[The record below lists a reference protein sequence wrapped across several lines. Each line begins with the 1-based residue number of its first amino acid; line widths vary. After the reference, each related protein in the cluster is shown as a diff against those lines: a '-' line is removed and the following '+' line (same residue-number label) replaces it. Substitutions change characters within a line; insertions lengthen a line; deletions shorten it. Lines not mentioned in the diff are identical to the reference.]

1 MHPDTSFSCIH
12 AATLV
17 CESRDRE
24 LTAAELSDIQRHVA
38 NCPACQKARQQLG
51 VLFEQL
57 DLYFE
62 KK

>member
-1 MHPDTSFSCIH
+1 MHPDTSFNCIH

-24 LTAAELSDIQRHVA
+24 LTAKELSDIQRHVA
-38 NCPACQKARQQLG
+38 DCPACQQARQQLG
-51 VLFEQL
+51 ALFEQL
-57 DLYFE
+57 DFYLG

>member
-1 MHPDTSFSCIH
+1 MHPDSSFNCIH

-24 LTAAELSDIQRHVA
+24 LTAVELSNIQRHVA

-51 VLFEQL
+51 TLFEQL

>member
-1 MHPDTSFSCIH
+1 MHPDTSFNCIH

-24 LTAAELSDIQRHVA
+24 LTAKEISSIRHHVA
-38 NCPACQKARQQLG
+38 HCAACQQARQQLG
-51 VLFEQL
+51 ALFEQL
-57 DLYFE
+57 DFYLG